1 MDAWGADLT
10 GEQRAELKEKYKLT
24 DEQVET
30 LDAMAHYERLAAELG
45 DTSIDMEND
54 IKKLNEELDKMSE
67 ENRQQ
72 VLDELKAEDE
82 ANANSANANPA
93 ANTNTDGNANPEGNA
108 NANPAAQPTANPNE
122 ANNAIPLPRRFVG
135 ADGRIYNEN
144 AVPSAPVR
152 FKVSAQEQTN
162 WNSTL
167 DSYEAGTLPQRGMNT
182 VLDRTPEVL
191 QRCGANNLPIRIS
204 KSVLDKITKEKHG
217 VSVKELRGLLTNID
231 NPIAVFRSRTN
242 PNSLVV
248 LTEIKDSA
256 NGNNSIVALQL
267 DVSDGRGGYEV
278 NAVASI
284 YGRPATQIES
294 FMRDGLAL
302 YVNQKKSRDYH
313 RSNRLQLPAEATK
326 RGNPSLLTEEDFANS
341 ALGEVEGQ
349 GGNSGNIR
357 FSAREENSHGDTEA
371 QREAAEIIRK
381 AKENGTWM
389 KAPNGKPTKLSEKQ
403 WVQVRTKAFIF
414 PPKKKPAMPKND
426 IADF

>member
-1 MDAWGADLT
+1 LVDSTAAERAAQAYNDARQQSTEQGIPKQAVDAWGADLT

-30 LDAMAHYERLAAELG
+30 LDAMAHYKRLAAELG

-82 ANANSANANPA
+82 ANANSANADTA
-93 ANTNTDGNANPEGNA
+93 ANTSPDGNA
-108 NANPAAQPTANPNE
+108 NANANPDAQPAANPNE

-256 NGNNSIVALQL
+256 NGNNSIVALHL
-267 DVSDGRGGYEV
+267 DVNESGGAHEV

-284 YGRPATQIES
+284 YGRPATHIES

-302 YVNQKKSRDYH
+302 YVNQKKSRAYLQ
-313 RSNRLQLPAEATK
+313 SNRLQLPAEASK

-371 QREAAEIIRK
+371 QREAAEIERK

-403 WVQVRTKAFIF
+403 W
-414 PPKKKPAMPKND
+414 
-426 IADF
+426 